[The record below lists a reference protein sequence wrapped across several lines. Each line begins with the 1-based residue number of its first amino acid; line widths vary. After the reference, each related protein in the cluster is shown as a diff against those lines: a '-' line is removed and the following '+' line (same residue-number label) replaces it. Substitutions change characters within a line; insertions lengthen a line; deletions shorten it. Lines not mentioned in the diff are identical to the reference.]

1 MSLLHELT
9 RVECGKLDE
18 DGMNRTLWSVVVRE
32 GFLGVRGDRVVQRPC
47 GERVISRVAAA
58 FRVCN
63 EDDGCGVAAP
73 GALDGLVA
81 DVGGGMGGGF
91 GAAAA

>member
-32 GFLGVRGDRVVQRPC
+32 GFLGLIAEFAYEAIGWCSAHVVN
-47 GERVISRVAAA
+47 G
-58 FRVCN
+58 
-63 EDDGCGVAAP
+63 
-73 GALDGLVA
+73 
-81 DVGGGMGGGF
+81 
-91 GAAAA
+91 